1 MNLAKPIKPRGRRAR
16 RDYTAQFKS
25 QIVLACKQP
34 GASIAAIAQ
43 AHDVNV
49 NVLHRWVREHER
61 LGWHSA
67 PGFMPIEVQEQEMV
81 AVSSAGRGEGC
92 MDAQRLQPQSLQPQ
106 IHHEGSQYIAVV
118 CRRGQTEV
126 SIRWP
131 VAAASNCAGWL
142 KDWLT

>member
-1 MNLAKPIKPRGRRAR
+1 MNLAKTIKPRGRRAR

-61 LGWHSA
+61 FGWHGA
-67 PGFMPIEVQEQEMV
+67 PGFMPIEVQEREMV
-81 AVSSAGRGEGC
+81 TVSSAARGEGC
-92 MDAQRLQPQSLQPQ
+92 MDAQRLEPPS
-106 IHHEGSQYIAVV
+106 HEGSQYIAVV

-131 VAAASNCAGWL
+131 VEAAGQCAGWL

>member
-1 MNLAKPIKPRGRRAR
+1 MNLAKSIKPRGRRAR

-34 GASIAAIAQ
+34 GVSIAAIAQ

-92 MDAQRLQPQSLQPQ
+92 VDAQRLQPPNR
-106 IHHEGSQYIAVV
+106 EGSQYIAVV

-131 VAAASNCAGWL
+131 VEAASQCAGWL
-142 KDWLT
+142 KDWLI

>member
-1 MNLAKPIKPRGRRAR
+1 MSLSKPIKPQGRRAR

-25 QIVLACKQP
+25 QMVLACRQP

-43 AHDVNV
+43 AHEVNG
-49 NVLHRWVREHER
+49 NVLHRWVREHLR

-67 PGFMPIEVQEQEMV
+67 PGFLPIGVKGQEISEVGSESD
-81 AVSSAGRGEGC
+81 SSIETNGRGP
-92 MDAQRLQPQSLQPQ
+92 LK
-106 IHHEGSQYIAVV
+106 GSTQDIEII

-131 VAAASNCAGWL
+131 VSTASQCAEWL
-142 KDWLT
+142 KDWLK

>member
-49 NVLHRWVREHER
+49 NVLHRWVREYER
-61 LGWHSA
+61 FGWHSA

-81 AVSSAGRGEGC
+81 AVASVGRGEGC
-92 MDAQRLQPQSLQPQ
+92 VDAQSLRPPN
-106 IHHEGSQYIAVV
+106 HEGSQYIAVV

-131 VAAASNCAGWL
+131 VEAAGQCAGWL
-142 KDWLT
+142 KDWLI

>member
-61 LGWHSA
+61 FGWHSA

-81 AVSSAGRGEGC
+81 AVASAGRGEGS
-92 MDAQRLQPQSLQPQ
+92 MDAQRLQALSQ
-106 IHHEGSQYIAVV
+106 EGSQYIAVV

-131 VAAASNCAGWL
+131 VDAAGQCAGWL

>member
-25 QIVLACKQP
+25 QMVFACKQP

-49 NVLHRWVREHER
+49 NVLHRWVREHVR
-61 LGWHSA
+61 FGWHSA

-81 AVSSAGRGEGC
+81 AVSSAASGEGC

-106 IHHEGSQYIAVV
+106 IHHEGSQYIAVI

-131 VAAASNCAGWL
+131 VEAAGQCAGWL

>member
-25 QIVLACKQP
+25 QMVLACKQP
-34 GASIAAIAQ
+34 RASIAAIAQ

-61 LGWHSA
+61 FGWHSA
-67 PGFMPIEVQEQEMV
+67 PGFVPIAVQEQEMV
-81 AVSSAGRGEGC
+81 AVSSAGSGEGRV
-92 MDAQRLQPQSLQPQ
+92 DAQRLQPPSD
-106 IHHEGSQYIAVV
+106 EGSQYIAVV
-118 CRRGQTEV
+118 CRKGQTEV

-131 VAAASNCAGWL
+131 VSSASQCAEWV